1 MDNLSFWSMIPW
13 NEVITS
19 LGTLIAIMLA
29 LGNRKLKNILAETKH
44 NGGSTLKDQMDRI
57 ENSLT
62 NLTLW
67 IEASQHLTQKPLFK
81 ADEHGKFTWINTA
94 FARLVGGGLEDV
106 RDLGWVSVIHPDD
119 MSRVVKEWGES
130 VRDKRKFDSEFKI
143 QNVYTLEI
151 TKVRGRAFPIMNHDK
166 NLGFLG
172 TWLLLEEI
180 KHEGKSERTSRNDEA
195 S

>member
-1 MDNLSFWSMIPW
+1 MIPW

-29 LGNRKLKNILAETKH
+29 LGNRKLKTILAETKQ
-44 NGGSTLKDQMDRI
+44 NGGSSLKDQMDRI
-57 ENSLT
+57 ESSLT

-106 RDLGWVSVIHPDD
+106 KDLGWISFIHPDD
-119 MSRVVKEWGES
+119 MSRVAKEWNES
-130 VRDKRKFDSEFKI
+130 VRDRRKFDSEFKI
-143 QNVYTLEI
+143 QNVFNLEA
-151 TKVRGRAFPIMNHDK
+151 TKVRGRAFPIANHDK
-166 NLGFLG
+166 NLGYLG
-172 TWLLLEEI
+172 TWLVLEEV
-180 KHEGKSERTSRNDEA
+180 KHESKSERIVRDDEA

>member
-1 MDNLSFWSMIPW
+1 MDNLTFLSMIPW
-13 NEVITS
+13 NELITS
-19 LGTLIAIMLA
+19 IGTLIAIMLA
-29 LGNRKLKNILAETKH
+29 LGNRKLKNILAETKQSS
-44 NGGSTLKDQMDRI
+44 GFTLKDQMDRI

-81 ADEHGKFTWINTA
+81 ADEHGKFMWINTA

-130 VRDKRKFDSEFKI
+130 IRDRRKFDTEFKI

-151 TKVRGRAFPIMNHDK
+151 TKVRGRAFPIMNEDK

>member
-151 TKVRGRAFPIMNHDK
+151 TKVRGRAFPIMNHEK

-180 KHEGKSERTSRNDEA
+180 KHEGKSERTSRNDET